1 MLRLIR
7 LWVVL
12 VAVACQSPPAAKPE
26 PAEAS
31 VAPAQSSAPA
41 LTNAPPIDAA
51 PAEEDAA
58 SAEDAAPPA
67 DAGARDAR
75 LKTCCSRFG
84 PYATG
89 YVADRGPNLN
99 HIEAKCVALWKS
111 GKTLAE
117 AEPELRKMAQK
128 ERWPLDE
135 LCQAGP

>member
-1 MLRLIR
+1 MR

-12 VAVACQSPPAAKPE
+12 LAVACQGPPAAKPE
-26 PAEAS
+26 PVEAS
-31 VAPAQSSAPA
+31 AAPIVSSAPA
-41 LTNAPPIDAA
+41 LTNAPPVDAA
-51 PAEEDAA
+51 PAEEEAA
-58 SAEDAAPPA
+58 SPEDAAPPD

-99 HIEAKCVALWKS
+99 HVEAKCIALWKS

-128 ERWPLDE
+128 ERWPLDK